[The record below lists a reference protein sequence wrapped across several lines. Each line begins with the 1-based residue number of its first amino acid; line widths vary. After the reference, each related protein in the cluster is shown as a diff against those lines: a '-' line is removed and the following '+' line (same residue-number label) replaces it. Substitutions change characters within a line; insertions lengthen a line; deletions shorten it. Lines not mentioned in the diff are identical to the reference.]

1 MSTVTFQSTTV
12 TVADLQCATVLPA
25 LTSAMNWVGYTA
37 SSCSANP
44 VAAGTSVTFTNQY
57 GTPYSQ
63 PITAVTSTSTTPS
76 TPAASCP
83 ADTPFDYAYA
93 SGIWAL
99 AFTSVITLYV
109 VSLHIGAVLNLIR
122 GR

>member
-1 MSTVTFQSTTV
+1 MSTVTFQSVTV

-37 SSCSANP
+37 RSCSANP
-44 VAAGTSVTFTNQY
+44 VGAGTQVTFLNQY

-63 PITAVTSTSTTPS
+63 PITAVTSATTTPS
-76 TPAASCP
+76 TPASACP
-83 ADTPFDYAYA
+83 VDTPFDYAYA